1 MNNLSCGLLKMKT
14 VIEHPLDRLQ
24 TKSSEYPVPVLSPF
38 C

>member
-1 MNNLSCGLLKMKT
+1 MNNLSYGLLKMKR

-24 TKSSEYPVPVLSPF
+24 TTPSEYPVPLLSPF